1 MVYLVLVRLRRRKGA
16 SSVRR
21 LLCCVT
27 LAAGIVACH
36 EPDEY
41 RLGPSEVAQ
50 VLGVAVTSQA
60 MPADGISKVTITA
73 QLDPRTDA
81 DKRGV
86 TFTTTNGVLVSG
98 AREAMSMT
106 VQADATGKAAV
117 ELRSPI
123 TPGSADIEVR
133 AASVIRTT
141 SVAFLILARSELF
154 DVTVSRDSIPAD
166 GFSTSVITAFLRRIG
181 TLQQRAV
188 KFETSAGS
196 LIASGQEPSRVVNL
210 TADSTGKAEVSLRSE
225 KLVGT
230 ARVRVTTLEIP
241 HEFSI
246 AFTPVDPAQII
257 TLSTDR
263 SSVAADGVTPIA
275 ITASVAPG
283 LPDGRRRVTFFSTL
297 GQLVPSTTEADGD
310 NTARARIIST
320 ATGTAR
326 ISATVDGTT
335 AETTAQFTPALPN
348 RLHISLGAS
357 ELKSGDTSSVTVT
370 LIRDT
375 GTVSPHLKVSY
386 TARTSSDSSFGRF
399 SAITLAENGIATA
412 TYQAGTTA
420 SPVSVTIKATV
431 EGGPSAEA
439 TLRVVP

>member
-1 MVYLVLVRLRRRKGA
+1 
-16 SSVRR
+16 
-21 LLCCVT
+21 
-27 LAAGIVACH
+27 
-36 EPDEY
+36 
-41 RLGPSEVAQ
+41 
-50 VLGVAVTSQA
+50 
-60 MPADGISKVTITA
+60 VTITA

-86 TFTTTNGVLVSG
+86 TFTTTAGMLVSG

-106 VQADATGKAAV
+106 IQADATGKAAV

-133 AASVIRTT
+133 AASVTRTT
-141 SVAFLILARSELF
+141 SVAFLTLARQELF

-181 TLQQRAV
+181 TVQQRAV
-188 KFETSAGS
+188 RFETSAGS
-196 LIASGQEPSRVVNL
+196 LIASGQEPSRAVNL
-210 TADSTGKAEVSLRSE
+210 TADSTGKAEVALRSE

-230 ARVRVTTLEIP
+230 ARVRVTTLEVP
-241 HEFSI
+241 HELSI
-246 AFTPVDPAQII
+246 AFTAVNPAQII

-275 ITASVAPG
+275 ITANVAPG
-283 LPDGRRRVTFFSTL
+283 LPDGRRVVTFFSTL
-297 GQLVPSTTEADGD
+297 GQLVPTTTEADGD
-310 NTARARIIST
+310 NTARARLISA

-335 AETTAQFTPALPN
+335 AETTAEFTAAMPN
-348 RLHISLGAS
+348 RVHVAVGAS
-357 ELKSGDTSSVTVT
+357 ELASGDSTPIMVT

-375 GTVSPHLKVSY
+375 GAVSPHLKVSY
-386 TARTSSDSSFGRF
+386 TARTSSGSSLGSF
-399 SAITLAENGIATA
+399 SATTLAENGIATA
-412 TYQAGTTA
+412 IYRAGTTA
-420 SPVSVTIKATV
+420 SPVTVTIKATV
-431 EGGPSAEA
+431 EGGPSGET